1 MELNGQF
8 NNRYYQKEIEMEI
21 KNLDYH
27 EDRWL
32 EGNWNSQ
39 ELIDFEDDIIK
50 HWENGEISG
59 PIHLSN
65 GNEKELIKIF
75 TKIDIGDYVF
85 STWRSHYHALL
96 HGVDPSILKQKIL
109 DGKSITIVDK
119 ESNFYSSAI
128 VTGTLPIALGVAK
141 AIKMDKK
148 QEGQKVWV
156 FLGDMAFESGIFY
169 EVHKYARNYDL
180 PLYFVV
186 EDNGV
191 STNTPTLDTWNGIQR
206 EIPEDVIYYKYKS
219 KFPHYGTGKWV
230 VF

>member
-1 MELNGQF
+1 MAN
-8 NNRYYQKEIEMEI
+8 IS
-21 KNLDYH
+21 NLDYH

-32 EGNWNSQ
+32 ESNWSKQ
-39 ELIDFEDDIIK
+39 DLIDFEDDIIS
-50 HWENGEISG
+50 HWENGEIRG

-65 GNEKELIKIF
+65 GNEDQLIKVF
-75 TKIDIGDYVF
+75 QKIGIDDYVF

-96 HGVDPSILKQKIL
+96 HGVEPSVLKQKIL

-119 ESNFYSSAI
+119 DSKFYSSAI

-141 AIKMDKK
+141 SIKYNGGDD
-148 QEGQKVWV
+148 KVWV

-169 EVHKYARNYDL
+169 EVHKYAINYDL

-191 STNTPTLDTWNGIQR
+191 STNTPTLDTWNGKQR
-206 EIPEDVIYYKYKS
+206 EIPEDVIYYKYES
-219 KFPHYGTGKWV
+219 KYPHYGTGKWV

>member
-1 MELNGQF
+1 MQMEKIL
-8 NNRYYQKEIEMEI
+8 
-21 KNLDYH
+21 NLDYH
-27 EDRWL
+27 EDRWVD
-32 EGNWNSQ
+32 GNWSAQ
-39 ELIDFEDDIIK
+39 DLIDFEDDIIS
-50 HWENGEISG
+50 HWENGEITG

-65 GNEKELIKIF
+65 GNEKQLIKIF
-75 TKIDIGDYVF
+75 EKVGVDDWVF

-96 HGVDPSILKQKIL
+96 HGVEPSVLKQKIL

-119 ESNFYSSAI
+119 NSKFYSSAI

-141 AIKMDKK
+141 SIKYNGGND
-148 QEGQKVWV
+148 KVWV

-180 PLYFVV
+180 PLHFVV

-191 STNTPTLDTWNGIQR
+191 STNTPTLDTWSGIQR
-206 EIPEDVIYYKYKS
+206 EIPEDVIYYKYES
-219 KFPHYGTGKWV
+219 KYPHYGTGKWV